1 MVDIIPYGN
10 FKDLG
15 KTKKKKQIILCHT
28 SREVGEYLTSLK
40 FRNNGRYFKIP
51 HYVIAQDGKIFKLLN
66 DKSFTKFFGTPS
78 IDKDS
83 IFVSLENL
91 GWLNKKP
98 LSSAY
103 LNWLGNIYKQEVYE
117 KRWREYGLWQPYTDE
132 QVDKTSKL
140 CQWLCDELSIPR
152 IFVGHN
158 TKIDGIEMFSGVC
171 SRSNFSQRYTDL
183 SPAFDFNNFKKIFE
197 YEEFDERK
205 V

>member
-117 KRWREYGLWQPYTDE
+117 KKWRDYSFWHPYTTE
-132 QVDKTSKL
+132 QFTSTVQLCKKL
-140 CQWLCDELSIPR
+140 CEDLSIPKK
-152 IFVGHN
+152 FVGHN
-158 TKIDGIEMFSGVC
+158 VKVDGVELFNGIATK
-171 SRSNFSQRYTDL
+171 SNYHHRYTDL
-183 SPAFDFNNFKKIFE
+183 SPAFSFENFKKEIE
-197 YEEFDERK
+197 YEQLHQREI
-205 V
+205 